1 MSFQTPISISEAI
14 LKIDQNQYLLPAI
27 QREFVW
33 SHDKVEWLFDSIMRN
48 YPISSFL
55 FWEVNEQTAK
65 GYKFYKFISE
75 YRERYKTHNDEI
87 STNGLTSF
95 NAILDGQ
102 QRLTSLYLGLKG
114 SFAYKEYRKKW
125 ENNEVSIPT
134 RQLYLNIDKELN
146 NEEDGR
152 VYEFKFLKNQDTNN
166 QIIYTSN
173 TGISWFK
180 VGEILNLTNDEDL
193 DNFVENLNG
202 SFARKAIRQLKRT
215 INDYKLIN
223 FFLEKDQN
231 IDKALNIFIRINSG
245 GEPLSFSD
253 LIMSIAVANWEKK
266 DARKEIHQLVD
277 NIRDKGFNISK
288 DLILKTFLYLHSTDI
303 KFKVNNF
310 SKDNAQLFEQK
321 WDDIRNAILET
332 FDLIKTFGFNDF
344 TLTSKNSV
352 LPIIYW
358 IYHNKIYKDF
368 STKIEYK
375 VQRLEI
381 KKWLHISLLKQLF
394 SGTSDSVLSQMR
406 KAFSPEKL
414 MTSSYPTQEIF
425 SFVKKDISVGDE
437 FIEDLLNVQYEE
449 SQCFSILALLFPYL
463 DYKNN
468 SFHKDHLHP
477 QEQFKNLSDLD
488 KTKYNWRDYNS
499 IINLQMLDSNENMS
513 KNSSPLNDWIEKE
526 TISNFSYKEKF
537 LENHL
542 LPLECNFEITEF
554 DNFFTE
560 RKEILFNKLYEILK

>member
-125 ENNEVSIPT
+125 ENNEISIPT
-134 RQLYLNIDKELN
+134 RQLYLNIDRELD

-152 VYEFKFLKNQDTNN
+152 VYEFKFLKNQDTHN
-166 QIIYTSN
+166 QTIYTSN

-180 VGEILNLTNDEDL
+180 VGQILNLTNDEDL

-231 IDKALNIFIRINSG
+231 INKALNIFIRINSG

-277 NIRDKGFNISK
+277 NIRDKGFNINK

-310 SKDNAQLFEQK
+310 SKDNAQLFEQR

-375 VQRLEI
+375 TQRLEI
-381 KKWLHISLLKQLF
+381 KKWLHISLLKQIF

-406 KAFSPEKL
+406 KAFSPDKL
-414 MTSSYPTQEIF
+414 ITSSYPTQEIF
-425 SFVKKDISVGDE
+425 SLVKKDISVGDE

-449 SQCFSILALLFPYL
+449 SQCFSILALLFPHL

-477 QEQFKNLSDLD
+477 QNQFKNLSDFD
-488 KTKYNWRDYNS
+488 RNKYSWRDYNS

-513 KNSSPLNDWIEKE
+513 KNSSPLNEWIEKE
-526 TISNFSYKEKF
+526 TISNFSYKERF

-554 DNFFTE
+554 DNFFID

>member
-14 LKIDQNQYLLPAI
+14 LNIDQNKYLLPAI

-125 ENNEVSIPT
+125 ENTEVSIPT
-134 RQLYLNIDKELN
+134 RQLYLNIDQELN

-152 VYEFKFLKNQDTNN
+152 VYEFKFLRNQDTKN
-166 QIIYTSN
+166 QIIYKSSTN
-173 TGISWFK
+173 INWFK

-202 SFARKAIRQLKRT
+202 AFARKAIRQLKRT

-253 LIMSIAVANWEKK
+253 LIMSIAVA
-266 DARKEIHQLVD
+266 
-277 NIRDKGFNISK
+277 
-288 DLILKTFLYLHSTDI
+288 
-303 KFKVNNF
+303 
-310 SKDNAQLFEQK
+310 
-321 WDDIRNAILET
+321 
-332 FDLIKTFGFNDF
+332 
-344 TLTSKNSV
+344 
-352 LPIIYW
+352 
-358 IYHNKIYKDF
+358 KIGRAH
-368 STKIEYK
+368 
-375 VQRLEI
+375 V
-381 KKWLHISLLKQLF
+381 
-394 SGTSDSVLSQMR
+394 
-406 KAFSPEKL
+406 
-414 MTSSYPTQEIF
+414 
-425 SFVKKDISVGDE
+425 
-437 FIEDLLNVQYEE
+437 
-449 SQCFSILALLFPYL
+449 
-463 DYKNN
+463 
-468 SFHKDHLHP
+468 
-477 QEQFKNLSDLD
+477 
-488 KTKYNWRDYNS
+488 
-499 IINLQMLDSNENMS
+499 
-513 KNSSPLNDWIEKE
+513 
-526 TISNFSYKEKF
+526 
-537 LENHL
+537 
-542 LPLECNFEITEF
+542 
-554 DNFFTE
+554 
-560 RKEILFNKLYEILK
+560 

>member
-14 LKIDQNQYLLPAI
+14 LNIDQNKYLLPAI

-125 ENNEVSIPT
+125 ENTEASIPT
-134 RQLYLNIDKELN
+134 RQLYLNIDQELN

-152 VYEFKFLKNQDTNN
+152 VYEFKFLRNQDTKN
-166 QIIYTSN
+166 QIIYKSSTN
-173 TGISWFK
+173 INWFK

-202 SFARKAIRQLKRT
+202 AFARKAIRQLKRT

-277 NIRDKGFNISK
+277 NIRDKGFSISK
-288 DLILKTFLYLHSTDI
+288 DLILKTFLYLYSTDI

-310 SKDNAQLFEQK
+310 SKENAQLFEEK
-321 WDDIRNAILET
+321 WDEIRSALLET
-332 FDLIKTFGFNDF
+332 FNLLKVFGFNDY
-344 TLTSKNSV
+344 TLTSKNSI
-352 LPIIYW
+352 LPIVYW

-375 VQRLEI
+375 NQRLEI

-394 SGTSDSVLSQMR
+394 SGTSDSVLSQIR
-406 KAFSPEKL
+406 RAFSPEKL
-414 MTSSYPTQEIF
+414 TTSSYPIQEIF
-425 SFVKKDISVGDE
+425 SFVKKDISIGSE
-437 FIEDLLNVQYEE
+437 FIEDLLNIQYEE
-449 SQCFSILALLFPYL
+449 AQSFSILALLFPHL

-477 QEQFKNLSDLD
+477 KDEFKNLSNED
-488 KTKYNWRDYNS
+488 KTKYSWREYNS
-499 IINLQMLDSNENMS
+499 IVNLQMLDSNENMS
-513 KNSSPLNDWIEKE
+513 KNNLHLDKWIENE
-526 TISNFSYKEKF
+526 TIDKGSFKDNF
-537 LENHL
+537 LVNHL
-542 LPLECNFEITEF
+542 LPLECDFAITEF
-554 DNFFTE
+554 DKFFIA
-560 RKEILFNKLYEILK
+560 RKNILFNKLYEILK

>member
-1 MSFQTPISISEAI
+1 VSFQTPISISEAI
-14 LKIDQNQYLLPAI
+14 LNIDQNKYLLPAI

-125 ENNEVSIPT
+125 ENTEASIPT
-134 RQLYLNIDKELN
+134 RQLYLNIDQELN

-152 VYEFKFLKNQDTNN
+152 VYEFKFLRNQDTKN
-166 QIIYTSN
+166 QIIYKSSTN
-173 TGISWFK
+173 VNWFK

-193 DNFVENLNG
+193 DDFVENLNG
-202 SFARKAIRQLKRT
+202 AFARKAIRQLKRT

-277 NIRDKGFNISK
+277 NIRDKGFSVSK
-288 DLILKTFLYLHSTDI
+288 D
-303 KFKVNNF
+303 
-310 SKDNAQLFEQK
+310 
-321 WDDIRNAILET
+321 
-332 FDLIKTFGFNDF
+332 
-344 TLTSKNSV
+344 
-352 LPIIYW
+352 
-358 IYHNKIYKDF
+358 KI
-368 STKIEYK
+368 
-375 VQRLEI
+375 
-381 KKWLHISLLKQLF
+381 
-394 SGTSDSVLSQMR
+394 
-406 KAFSPEKL
+406 
-414 MTSSYPTQEIF
+414 
-425 SFVKKDISVGDE
+425 
-437 FIEDLLNVQYEE
+437 
-449 SQCFSILALLFPYL
+449 
-463 DYKNN
+463 
-468 SFHKDHLHP
+468 
-477 QEQFKNLSDLD
+477 
-488 KTKYNWRDYNS
+488 
-499 IINLQMLDSNENMS
+499 
-513 KNSSPLNDWIEKE
+513 
-526 TISNFSYKEKF
+526 
-537 LENHL
+537 
-542 LPLECNFEITEF
+542 
-554 DNFFTE
+554 
-560 RKEILFNKLYEILK
+560 

>member
-1 MSFQTPISISEAI
+1 VSFQTPISISEAI
-14 LKIDQNQYLLPAI
+14 LKMDQNKYLLPAI

-65 GYKFYKFISE
+65 GYKFYKFIPE

-87 STNGLTSF
+87 STNGLASF
-95 NAILDGQ
+95 NAVLDGQ

-125 ENNEVSIPT
+125 ENNEISIPT
-134 RQLYLNIDKELN
+134 RQLYLNIDKELD

-166 QIIYTSN
+166 KTIYISN
-173 TGISWFK
+173 TGVSWFK

-193 DNFVENLNG
+193 DDFVENLNG

-288 DLILKTFLYLHSTDI
+288 DLILKTFLYLYSTDI

-310 SKDNAQLFEQK
+310 SKDNAQLFEKK
-321 WDDIRNAILET
+321 WDNIRNAILET

-368 STKIEYK
+368 STKTEYK
-375 VQRLEI
+375 TQRLEI

-414 MTSSYPTQEIF
+414 ITSSYPTQEIF
-425 SFVKKDISVGDE
+425 SFVKKDISIGDE

-449 SQCFSILALLFPYL
+449 SQSFSILALLFPHL

-477 QEQFKNLSDLD
+477 QDQFKNLSSLD
-488 KTKYNWRDYNS
+488 KTKYSWREYNS
-499 IINLQMLDSNENMS
+499 IINLQILDSNENMS
-513 KNSSPLNDWIEKE
+513 KNKSPLNEWIEKE
-526 TISNFSYKEKF
+526 TINNVSYKEQF
-537 LENHL
+537 LKNHL

-554 DNFFTE
+554 DHFFTE
-560 RKEILFNKLYEILK
+560 RKKILFDELYKILK